1 MTPGDSIFQH
11 LKDTPSTVSTPGIT
25 VLCPSRWTVRAES
38 IHSILDKDLDKQESD
53 QANSVSLLV
62 DTMRVMGNPTEA
74 FLDGTSGAMIDILDY
89 LFYLLHHHHH
99 HHYHPHRHYIH
110 TTSETHPLPFP

>member
-1 MTPGDSIFQH
+1 MTPADSIFQH

-38 IHSILDKDLDKQESD
+38 IHSILDKELDKQESD
-53 QANSVSLLV
+53 QTNSVSLLV

-74 FLDGTSGAMIDILDY
+74 FLDGTALISWIIFSTFFIATTITTVIL
-89 LFYLLHHHHH
+89 
-99 HHYHPHRHYIH
+99 II
-110 TTSETHPLPFP
+110 TITSETQPLPFP